1 MFSGIVQELGE
12 IFSVESREEGL
23 TIGVQGSPTCISE
36 LEIGCSVAIDGVCLT
51 VIRLE
56 EEGKMFFD
64 IIPETLA
71 CTTIGDRSVGDRVNI
86 ERSLKVSDE
95 IGGHMVSGH
104 VCGIGE
110 IVRIEKNRYYFRVPS
125 SLSLYLFEKGFVS
138 VDGISLTV
146 VTVNEDVFSV
156 GLIPET
162 LSRTTLGYKREG
174 SKVNIE
180 PDMAT
185 KTQVDTLR
193 RLYPPQQNR

>member
-1 MFSGIVQELGE
+1 MFSGIVQELGK
-12 IFSVESREEGL
+12 IFSIEPRDEGL
-23 TIGVQGSPTCISE
+23 TIGVEVSSSCISG

-51 VIRLE
+51 VVKLE
-56 EEGKMFFD
+56 EGGKMFFD

-71 CTTIGDRSVGDRVNI
+71 CTTIGEKVINDRVNV

-95 IGGHMVSGH
+95 IGGHSVSGH
-104 VCGIGE
+104 VCGVGE
-110 IVRIEKNRYYFRVPS
+110 IVLIEKNRYYFRVPS
-125 SLSLYLFEKGFVS
+125 SLSVYLFEKGYIAI
-138 VDGISLTV
+138 DGISLTI
-146 VTVNEDVFSV
+146 VTVEEDVCSV

-180 PDMAT
+180 PDMVT

-193 RLYPPQQNR
+193 RLYLR

>member
-1 MFSGIVQELGE
+1 MFSGIVQELGQ
-12 IFSVESREEGL
+12 IFSIEPRDEGL
-23 TIGVQGSPTCISE
+23 TIGVEVSSSCISG

-51 VIRLE
+51 VVKLE
-56 EEGKMFFD
+56 EGGKMFFD
-64 IIPETLA
+64 IIPETLS
-71 CTTIGDRSVGDRVNI
+71 CTTIGEKVVGDRVNV
-86 ERSLKVSDE
+86 ERSLKGSDE

-110 IVRIEKNRYYFRVPS
+110 IVLIEKNRYYFRVPS
-125 SLSLYLFEKGFVS
+125 SLSIYLFEKGFIS
-138 VDGISLTV
+138 IDGISLTL
-146 VTVNEDVFSV
+146 VTVEEDVCSV

-174 SKVNIE
+174 FKVNIE

-193 RLYPPQQNR
+193 RLYSR